1 MNRLNR
7 ALLNESLKFPK
18 SIKIAPEQNLAE
30 KVLQFGEGNFLR
42 GFADWMF
49 NRMNERGLFNGK
61 VVIIQPISEGR
72 IDILN
77 EQNGLY
83 SLFLTGLQN
92 GVIVESREI
101 ITSVS
106 RGINPFTDFEDFIK
120 CSENTDLRVIISN
133 TTEAGIVYNPDD
145 KFRDTPPSSFPG
157 KLTVFLYNRFK
168 IFNGDPLKGFIIIPC
183 ELIDRNGDN
192 MKKIVLILAVDW
204 KLGDEFLYWV
214 EQSNYFLNTLVD
226 RIVTGYPIDKAE
238 EYKSEL
244 GYEDKLL
251 DTGEIFH
258 LWVIEGDRSLASELP
273 FEEAGLNVLWTEDI
287 TPYRTRKVRMLNGTH
302 TMMVLAAYLYGK
314 DTVKECLDD
323 KVINAYFR
331 KGLFEE
337 IIPTIDLPEKE
348 LLNYANALLE
358 RFANPFIK
366 HNLLSIS
373 LNSVSK
379 FKTRVLPFILE
390 YKKRKGKLP
399 KILSFSLSALL
410 AFYKGTEIHGTSL
423 IGARGE
429 MRYEIKDD
437 MKVLETF
444 KDLWEKFDGSKK
456 GMEYFVSTVLG
467 KEYLWGVDLNSIEGF
482 IPIVTEHLYNILN
495 DGMEDAINNIMG
507 SNNRVQDDITNEN
520 IITID
525 RDR

>member
-1 MNRLNR
+1 MKRLNS
-7 ALLNESLKFPK
+7 ALLDESTKFPK
-18 SIKIAPEQNLAE
+18 SVKVPVKRGLPE

-61 VVIIQPISEGR
+61 VVIIQPISEGH

-83 SLFLTGLQN
+83 TLFLTGLQN
-92 GVIVESREI
+92 EAIVKSREI

-157 KLTVFLYNRFK
+157 KLTVFLYKRFK
-168 IFNGDPLKGFIIIPC
+168 IFSGDPLKGFIIIPC

-192 MKKIVLILAVDW
+192 LKKIVLRLAVEW
-204 KLGDEFLYWV
+204 KLGDEFLFWV
-214 EQSNYFLNTLVD
+214 EHSNYFLNTLVD

-238 EYKSEL
+238 EYAAEL

-251 DTGEIFH
+251 DTGEIYH

-302 TMMVLAAYLYGK
+302 TITVPAAFLLGK
-314 DTVKECLDD
+314 DTVKECVDD
-323 KVINAYFR
+323 KVISAYFR

-348 LLNYANALLE
+348 LLNYANAVLE
-358 RFANPFIK
+358 RFANPFIR
-366 HNLLSIS
+366 HYLLSIS
-373 LNSVSK
+373 LNSISK
-379 FKTRVLPFILE
+379 FKTRVLPSILE

-399 KILSFSLSALL
+399 EILSFSLSALL

-423 IGARGE
+423 MGDRGE
-429 MRYEIKDD
+429 MGYEIKDD

-444 KDLWEKFDGSKK
+444 KDLWARFDGTKE
-456 GMEYFVSTVLG
+456 GIEYFVSTVLG
-467 KEYLWGVDLNSIEGF
+467 KKYLWGEDLNLIEGF
-482 IPIVTEHLYNILN
+482 TTIVTEHLYNIIN
-495 DGMEDAINNIMG
+495 DGIENVINKVIG
-507 SNNRVQDDITNEN
+507 SNSRVHDDITN
-520 IITID
+520 
-525 RDR
+525 